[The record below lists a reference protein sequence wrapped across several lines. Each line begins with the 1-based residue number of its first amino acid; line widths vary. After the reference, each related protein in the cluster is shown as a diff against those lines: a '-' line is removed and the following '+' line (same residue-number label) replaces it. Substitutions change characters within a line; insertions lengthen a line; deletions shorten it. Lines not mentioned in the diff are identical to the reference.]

1 MDLDLVG
8 STGWAP
14 LFMDVVAPSGT
25 ASVRVDF
32 YGMQQYF
39 DQLYLNVAN
48 QF

>member
-1 MDLDLVG
+1 MY
-8 STGWAP
+8 
-14 LFMDVVAPSGT
+14 FVAPSGT
-25 ASVRVDF
+25 ASVRVGF